1 MASLCARLLIAGVL
15 ADRMVSLADD
25 MVRNSLRGSEQ
36 YAKQTRQASADQSA
50 AKSLSGE
57 EWATPHG
64 MKASLPLDAWQ
75 TVPQTSI
82 WDNASADYPANLKRP
97 ALLVIEGQE
106 NYRARYGEEM
116 IGEVQLLIAEFRRR
130 CLPII
135 FKVWPYM
142 MTHLILRPHPT
153 KTCTPSIPMPEL
165 APSTESEINRT
176 VKYSSFDHFVKNPHL
191 PGLLES
197 WDVDHVVIA
206 GGFTEHCI
214 IATASAA
221 FNHGLGVVMAASA
234 IGSSKRF
241 LTSVQHEAALISMK
255 ASTSTI
261 LPTTAAILTHF
272 KLNNIA
278 GSVCSNSR
286 VDRPPADYM
295 RHAFPKEQKAFCNS
309 SFPAIDGDMVGAW
322 PLWAPFEAR
331 NLKEALLYRHSIP
344 LE

>member
-1 MASLCARLLIAGVL
+1 MAGVL
-15 ADRMVSLADD
+15 AVLIFALADD
-25 MVRNSLRGSEQ
+25 MGRSSLRGSDRQVEQ
-36 YAKQTRQASADQSA
+36 TTQSSADQSA
-50 AKSLSGE
+50 SKTLSGE

-64 MKASLPLDAWQ
+64 MTASLPADAWQ
-75 TVPQTSI
+75 TVPQASV
-82 WDNASADYPANLKRP
+82 WDNASADYPPSLTRP
-97 ALLVIEGQE
+97 ALLVVEGQE

-116 IGEVQLLIAEFRRR
+116 IGEVQLLIEEFRRR

-142 MTHLILRPHPT
+142 MSHPVLHTHPT
-153 KTCTPSIPMPEL
+153 KTCTPTIPMPEL

-176 VKYSSFDHFVKNPHL
+176 VKYLAFDHFVKNPHL

-206 GGFTEHCI
+206 GGYTEHCI

-221 FNHGLGVVMAASA
+221 FNHKLGVVMAASA
-234 IGSSKRF
+234 IGPSKRYEKQDGKL

-272 KLNNIA
+272 KVNNIT

-331 NLKEALLYRHSIP
+331 NLSEALKYRNSIP
-344 LE
+344 IE